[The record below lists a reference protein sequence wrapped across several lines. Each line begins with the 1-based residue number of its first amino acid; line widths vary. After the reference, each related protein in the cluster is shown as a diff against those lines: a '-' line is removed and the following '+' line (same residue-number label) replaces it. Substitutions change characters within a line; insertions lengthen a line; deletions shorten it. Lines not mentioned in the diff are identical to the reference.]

1 MKFKLCSILVQVL
14 ALGLIAGA
22 GGCAHVKNQNAAYY
36 HESAKAVE
44 IIRVFAVKNL
54 MDLSGAD
61 LRTLAETEPKID
73 HASFAR
79 VNFRWPHV
87 CTVVASPPPCQPQ
100 FLFDDRPAR

>member
-36 HESAKAVE
+36 HESSKAVDAV
-44 IIRVFAVKNL
+44 RLFALLNL
-54 MDLSGAD
+54 KELSTAD

-79 VNFRWPHV
+79 VNFRWPRV

-100 FLFDDRPAR
+100 FVFDNRPAR